1 LVINL
6 AIKKLININYDSN
19 LYQLLNFRMLNV
31 ILDYKSLSVEKY
43 NEIKEFYLTS
53 ITNLNNELL
62 KLPLDSLT
70 WLNTIQP
77 SIDFNNSFIISAHLQ
92 MKSFHPSEE
101 IRDAA
106 TDTSVELEKFD
117 IENNM
122 RKDIYAIYKYYYEN
136 KYQTEKN
143 NLSEEQKS
151 YFENQMKDYKIL
163 GLDLPTE
170 KYNKVIEL
178 KKQIVELEAEFQEN
192 LDNYEKIFVF
202 NLADVPG
209 LPDKF
214 IQDHLE
220 PNKPNQ
226 TQIKV
231 NLKYPDYV
239 PMMEYCQNR
248 DIREQLNYEFKRRA
262 YDTNIELAEK
272 IFKLRQ
278 EHALLFDF
286 EQHSDYKLQ
295 DSMIGSTKNVINFL
309 DNIKTKITPLLTR
322 DLDILLS
329 LAKKDNIT
337 KLEEWDIAYYS
348 RLYTETETNLN
359 KEELKKYFH
368 LKETIQ
374 NVLKVYQQVLGYTF
388 IQTTTHSET
397 FWHKDVTLY
406 EVYEESSKTEAKLKG
421 YFYLDLFPRDG
432 KEGHAAAFP
441 FISKSNITLP
451 VGVMACNFNKDNLDL
466 DELETFFHEFGHLM
480 HHISSKSTIS
490 DTAGFAC
497 EEDFVEAPS
506 QMFEEFCY
514 STSVLKVIN
523 SDLSDEIIKK
533 IQNQRK
539 LLQGYQYSRQLLMSY
554 LDMYFHSKQLM
565 LNPTISTFE
574 IIRQKTKEITNID
587 IPDNTNFLSSF
598 SHLFDN
604 YDAGYYG
611 YMYSKAFAIDLFS
624 PFKNNELDP
633 NLGKKLKDELLC
645 YGSIR
650 PSIESVKIFLGRDPN
665 EDAFIESII

>member
-1 LVINL
+1 M
-6 AIKKLININYDSN
+6 S
-19 LYQLLNFRMLNV
+19 NV
-31 ILDYKSLSVEKY
+31 ILNY
-43 NEIKEFYLTS
+43 NLLEASKFIKIKESYING
-53 ITNLNNELL
+53 ITNLNDELL
-62 KLPLDSLT
+62 KLSLDSLT

-77 SIDFNNSFIISAHLQ
+77 SIDFKNNFIDSAYLQ
-92 MKSFHPSEE
+92 MKSFHPNEE

-106 TDTSVELEKFD
+106 TDISVELEQFD

-122 RKDIYAIYKYYYEN
+122 RKDIYSIYKHYYDN
-136 KYQTEKN
+136 QFQKEKN
-143 NLSEEQKS
+143 DLSEEQKS
-151 YFENQMKDYKIL
+151 YFEDEMKDYKIL
-163 GLDLPTE
+163 GLDLPE
-170 KYNKVIEL
+170 DKYNKVIEL
-178 KKQIVELEAEFQEN
+178 KKEIVELEAEFQEN
-192 LDNYEKIFVF
+192 LDNYEKTFVF
-202 NLADVPG
+202 DVETIPG
-209 LPDKF
+209 LSEKF
-214 IQDHLE
+214 ITDHLL
-220 PNKPNQ
+220 PNQ
-226 TQIKV
+226 DKVQI
-231 NLKYPDYV
+231 NLKYPDYI

-248 DIREQLNYEFKRRA
+248 DIRKKLNYEFKRRA
-262 YDTNIELAEK
+262 YDTNIEIAEK

-278 EHALLFDF
+278 EHSLLFDF

-295 DSMIGSTKNVINFL
+295 DSMIGSTKNVIKFL
-309 DNIKTKITPLLTR
+309 NNIQSKLKPLLTR

-329 LAKKDNIT
+329 WAKKDNIN
-337 KLEEWDIAYYS
+337 KLEEWDIDYYS
-348 RLYTETETNLN
+348 RLYTENETNLN
-359 KEELKKYFH
+359 KEELKKYFPI
-368 LKETIQ
+368 KETIR
-374 NVLKVYQQVLGYTF
+374 NILKVYQQVLGYTF
-388 IQTTTHSET
+388 IQTNTHTDT
-397 FWHKDVTLY
+397 FWHKDISLY
-406 EVYEESSKTEAKLKG
+406 EVYEEVSKTETKLKG

-441 FISKSNITLP
+441 FISKSEITLP
-451 VGVMACNFNKDNLDL
+451 VGVMVCNFNKDNLDL

-514 STSVLKVIN
+514 STAVLKIIN
-523 SDLSDEIIKK
+523 SDLDDEIIKK

-539 LLQGYQYSRQLLMSY
+539 LLQGYQYSRQLFMSY
-554 LDMYFHSKQLM
+554 LDMYFHSNQYD
-565 LNPTISTFE
+565 PTISTFE
-574 IIRQKTKEITNID
+574 IIKEKTKEIINLD
-587 IPDNTNFLSSF
+587 AHEDTNFLASF

-633 NLGKKLKDELLC
+633 VLGKKLKDEVLC